1 MRRKLMLAG
10 VMAGLAVVLAACA
23 GGEGKERATPA
34 PVAGIFPCPPADSA
48 LSLTGAGATFPFP
61 LYSLWADDYKRL
73 CSVEI
78 NYQSIGSGGG
88 QRQFIEKTVD
98 FGASDGIMSQEN
110 EQRATQ
116 AGGPVLHIPMTSGA
130 VAVTLNLPG
139 FNRVQDRGKI
149 KLIPDVLADIYLG
162 KIQKWNDPRIAALN
176 PDLSLAN
183 RDILVVHRS
192 DGSGTTWIFANYLSK
207 VSADWK
213 DKVGFDTSVQWP
225 ADALGRGVGGR
236 GNEGVSAA
244 VRQNPGAIGYVELAY
259 ALQNN
264 MVWAAFKNKAGG
276 FVEPSLERTTAAAQG
291 VALPEDMK
299 AILTESQNAEA
310 YPIVGFTWLLV
321 YVNQP
326 DPAKGRTLAHFLW
339 WAIHEGQKSAP
350 ELQYAPLSQ
359 DALQKV
365 EVQIR
370 SLRCGGGPCLRG

>member
-1 MRRKLMLAG
+1 
-10 VMAGLAVVLAACA
+10 
-23 GGEGKERATPA
+23 
-34 PVAGIFPCPPADSA
+34 
-48 LSLTGAGATFPFP
+48 AGATFPFP
-61 LYSLWADDYKRL
+61 LYSLWADDYDRL

-98 FGASDGIMSQEN
+98 FGASDGIMSQDN
-110 EQRATQ
+110 EQRAAQ

-130 VAVTLNLPG
+130 VAVTFNLPG
-139 FNRVQDRGKI
+139 FNRAQDRGRI
-149 KLIPDVLADIYLG
+149 KLTPDVLADIYLG

-176 PDLSLAN
+176 SDLTLAN

-264 MVWAAFKNKAGG
+264 MVWAGLRNKAGD
-276 FVEPSLERTTAAAQG
+276 FVEPSVERTTAAAQG
-291 VALPEDMK
+291 VILPDDMK
-299 AILTESQNAEA
+299 TILTDSQNREA

-321 YVNQP
+321 YLNQP
-326 DPAKGRTLAHFLW
+326 DPAEGRALAHFLW
-339 WAIHEGQKSAP
+339 WAVHEGQKSAP

-365 EVQIR
+365 EAQIR
-370 SLRCGGGPCLRG
+370 SIKCGTEPCLKG